1 MRSQKSFKRPPSDP
15 KLTQNK
21 AKLPSR
27 GSKSIRKKVRKMMKA
42 LLLIGLLGTLIT
54 LLARV
59 RVHAAAAHLVKPQ
72 EEVQNA
78 GTALVLG
85 AYVYPDGQ
93 PCPLLQDRLD
103 TALDLYRQGHV
114 KKFLLSGD
122 HGSADYDE
130 VNSMK
135 NYLIS
140 KGVSPEVLYLDHAG
154 FDTYDS
160 LYRAKHIFEADR
172 VVVVTQLFHLRRA
185 LFIGRSLGLEVEGVA
200 ADRRRPEELLYLQ
213 LRELGANL
221 KAVWEVGRKRQAL
234 CMGSPISLNGPASVT
249 HN

>member
-85 AYVYPDGQ
+85 
-93 PCPLLQDRLD
+93 LLAR
-103 TALDLYRQGHV
+103 T
-114 KKFLLSGD
+114 
-122 HGSADYDE
+122 
-130 VNSMK
+130 
-135 NYLIS
+135 
-140 KGVSPEVLYLDHAG
+140 
-154 FDTYDS
+154 
-160 LYRAKHIFEADR
+160 
-172 VVVVTQLFHLRRA
+172 
-185 LFIGRSLGLEVEGVA
+185 
-200 ADRRRPEELLYLQ
+200 
-213 LRELGANL
+213 
-221 KAVWEVGRKRQAL
+221 KA
-234 CMGSPISLNGPASVT
+234 
-249 HN
+249 